1 MVVQNHES
9 DGNCVAA
16 ARRDANEP
24 SRICAGGTYGGDGG
38 MMRRLAW
45 GVLILIGAAVALG
58 GGFFAGVMSC
68 LRYG

>member
-1 MVVQNHES
+1 
-9 DGNCVAA
+9 
-16 ARRDANEP
+16 
-24 SRICAGGTYGGDGG
+24 